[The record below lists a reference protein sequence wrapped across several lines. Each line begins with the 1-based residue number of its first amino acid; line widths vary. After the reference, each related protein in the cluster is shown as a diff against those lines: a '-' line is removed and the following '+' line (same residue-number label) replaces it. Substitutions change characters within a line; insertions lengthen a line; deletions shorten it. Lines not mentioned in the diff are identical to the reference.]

1 MSDVWKYKKPIRT
14 SRLFYNKSTDHKYI
28 ICESYQL
35 LVVLIKKEMSR
46 NTSVSLGNHF
56 EEFVIDR
63 ISEGRFTNVSEVIRA
78 GLRLLEEE
86 ETRVISLKKA
96 IQEGIDSGFAENFD
110 AKKHL
115 ESLKASKRKN
125 G

>member
-1 MSDVWKYKKPIRT
+1 
-14 SRLFYNKSTDHKYI
+14 
-28 ICESYQL
+28 
-35 LVVLIKKEMSR
+35 MSR

-86 ETRVISLKKA
+86 EARVISLKKA
-96 IQEGIDSGFAENFD
+96 IKEGIDSGVVENFD

-115 ESLKASKRKN
+115 ASLKASKRKN